1 MIPLNILKENQYFYY
16 NDVYI
21 KELTKC
27 DKLEGIDF
35 KSIYA
40 TICFSAGITTSGELY
55 AWGLY
60 RVDVNINLINLEK
73 PCLVKSETKL
83 PVLVDYVTI
92 FNILFAIGRILEN
105 GNYVKKVFYLEKN
118 INNDLDYYYLKE
130 FKDIKIED
138 KDSINVPM
146 KIFVGYEKIYVLYV
160 NGNNLLKEI
169 EEVNK
174 KEEINQIIECEII
187 QNNHIQSK
195 KEENNIEKIKEIY
208 NSEKL
213 NKFIYKLN
221 TLSDKIIKKFVKEM
235 NEINAPN
242 IEYDKF
248 IENLKG
254 KNEMLDLLLLFKG
267 DEKENFEGKI
277 LFKYLKYRIS
287 LVEKWLQKFIYAN
300 IELNSKV
307 FLQQIISNNIIFLPE
322 NIRIEYFNILL
333 SELINDIYE
342 KRQLHN
348 IYNEREIIKV
358 DRFKANNFYDKYNEN
373 IDKTP
378 DIELKETIFGQIFS
392 HYKKKEGKNFI
403 LKRSDRLFSIDL
415 VGEKAIDEGGPYH
428 EIISC
433 MCNELQSE
441 YLDLF
446 IKTPNNKNN
455 LGQLRDKYII
465 NPNSNQNIH
474 KEAYEFI
481 GKLMALAISS
491 GEVLNLN
498 LHPLIWKKILENEIY
513 FEEYETIDYIFYNLI
528 NTIEEGLKKKDQ
540 KLINSFDL
548 NFVIK
553 NSNESNI
560 ELIENGNSTKVN
572 LENLEKFIILAKE
585 KRLNEFDIQ
594 INHIKKGFHSAI
606 EKNVIQILSYE
617 QFEELIC
624 GENKLDVLDFKNHT
638 EYYGYQGEDNIIKW
652 FWEWL
657 ENAKEDEK
665 FKYLKFVSG
674 RTRLPKSGFGF
685 EFRHIITK
693 VNAENSFP
701 TAATCFFTLKLPNY
715 KSKEVLIEKIKY
727 VIENC
732 TDIND
737 FN

>member
-1 MIPLNILKENQYFYY
+1 M
-16 NDVYI
+16 
-21 KELTKC
+21 
-27 DKLEGIDF
+27 
-35 KSIYA
+35 
-40 TICFSAGITTSGELY
+40 
-55 AWGLY
+55 
-60 RVDVNINLINLEK
+60 
-73 PCLVKSETKL
+73 
-83 PVLVDYVTI
+83 
-92 FNILFAIGRILEN
+92 
-105 GNYVKKVFYLEKN
+105 KKVFHLEKN
-118 INNDLDYYYLKE
+118 INKFNDLDYYYLKE

-138 KDSINVPM
+138 KDSINVPV
-146 KIFVGYEKIYVLYV
+146 KIYVGPEKIYVLYV

-187 QNNHIQSK
+187 QNNPIQSK
-195 KEENNIEKIKEIY
+195 KEENNIEKIKEFY
-208 NSEKL
+208 TSEKL
-213 NKFIYKLN
+213 DKFINKLN
-221 TLSDKIIKKFVKEM
+221 ALSDKNIKKLVNEM
-235 NEINAPN
+235 NEINDAN

-254 KNEMLDLLLLFKG
+254 KNDMFGLLSLFKG
-267 DEKENFEGKI
+267 EEKDNYEGKI

-307 FLQQIISNNIIFLPE
+307 ILQQIISNNIIFLSE

-333 SELINDIYE
+333 SDLINDIYE
-342 KRQLHN
+342 NRQLLN
-348 IYNEREIIKV
+348 IYNQREIIKV

-373 IDKTP
+373 IDKIS

-392 HYKKKEGKNFI
+392 QYKTIDGKTFI
-403 LKRSDRLFSIDL
+403 LKKSERLFSVDL
-415 VGEKAIDEGGPYH
+415 VGEQAIDIGGPYH

-465 NPNSNQNIH
+465 NPNSYKNIH

-491 GEVLNLN
+491 GEVLSLN
-498 LHPLIWKKILENEIY
+498 LHPLIWKKILENEIN
-513 FEEYETIDYIFYNLI
+513 FEEYETIDYIFYNLL
-528 NTIEEGLKKKDQ
+528 NTIEEKKKVQ
-540 KLINSFDL
+540 KLISSFDL

-560 ELIENGNSTKVN
+560 ELIENGNAIKVD
-572 LENLEKFIILAKE
+572 LENLDKFIILAKE
-585 KRLNEFDIQ
+585 KRLKEFDIQ
-594 INHIKKGFHSAI
+594 IDHIKKGFYSAI
-606 EKNVIQILSYE
+606 EKNVVQILSHE
-617 QFEELIC
+617 QFEEMIC
-624 GENKLDVLDFKNHT
+624 GKNKLDVLDFKNHT
-638 EYYGYQGEDNIIKW
+638 EYYGYKAEDDIIKW

-693 VNAENSFP
+693 INADNSLP
-701 TAATCFFTLKLPNY
+701 AAATCFFTLKLPNY
-715 KSKEVLIEKIKY
+715 KSKDVLIEKIKY